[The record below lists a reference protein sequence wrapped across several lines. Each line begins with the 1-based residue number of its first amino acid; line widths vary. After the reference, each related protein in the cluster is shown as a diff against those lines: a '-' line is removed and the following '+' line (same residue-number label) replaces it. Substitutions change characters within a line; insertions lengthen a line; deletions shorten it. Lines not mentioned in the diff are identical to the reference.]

1 MSEARLLCLQE
12 TSSRGSKRRK
22 TKGGEREREGVGEE
36 EEEEERGERTVPRG
50 SLHQHHIG
58 GSDKEEGGR
67 GGVGGETE
75 LVGG

>member
-1 MSEARLLCLQE
+1 M
-12 TSSRGSKRRK
+12 G
-22 TKGGEREREGVGEE
+22 E

-58 GSDKEEGGR
+58 GSDKEERWGR
-67 GGVGGETE
+67 GGGGTE